1 MSWTTRLRGLLQSR
15 KLDRDLD
22 EELNAHIEMRMRDNL
37 ASGMTAED
45 ARRDAR
51 RRFGNATLMKEDTR
65 AMDIVGWMEA
75 LGQNI
80 RYAARMLRRSPGFTV
95 VAILTLALGIG
106 ANVATFTVVRAVLLS
121 PLPYPHPEQLVR
133 VYDDLRG
140 SNSQDV
146 GMSVLE
152 LWDLRD
158 KSGVFQDISVIF
170 PFDANLTGGD
180 HPERIACLAGSA
192 NYFTMLGVT
201 PQLGRIFTPQD
212 AQPGFTDGVLISDAF
227 WHRMFGADPNVI
239 GKKIRIDSD
248 LYTVIG
254 VLPPGFRHPGRSQES
269 EVEVFAAIGVS
280 GPPFPAPPQRSLRLV
295 PGAMGRL
302 KPGVSLEQAQARLN
316 ALSAEL
322 GREYPTDYPAPAK
335 WALRLVPAR
344 EDLVGNMRTELFVLF
359 GAVAFVLLIAC
370 VNLANLLLARSAG
383 RQREI
388 AIRLALGAGR
398 ARLIGQLLTESIL
411 LAAISGGVAL
421 LTVVWLRG
429 WLLKLAPAGLPRLN
443 EVSLSGGVLLFA
455 FAVSILTGVIFGL
468 APALQAA
475 RRNQVAEL
483 REGSRGTGSSKRQ
496 IKVSRVLVTCEIA
509 LSLVLLIGAGLLL
522 RSFWHLLEVRPGFEP
537 HHLVT
542 AKIWIAYPND
552 ISQNPYRTV
561 EARGAFLHEIL
572 RRVSALPGVE
582 EAAVGSGNGLPM
594 ETTPNQ
600 VLFTIDKNAAE
611 SERVPTAEYSTVTPE
626 YFRVLKI
633 PLIRGRVFTEAD
645 NSKGQPV
652 VIINETLAR
661 RYWHDE
667 DPVGQQ
673 IRLTAGQTMSG
684 AEELWTTI
692 VGVTGDIKS
701 DGFDAASAPYLYY
714 PTYQRPSYASVVY
727 LRTEA
732 DAGTL
737 GDTIRHEVQSVDPS
751 VPVYAVRTMDEVI
764 TKYLAD
770 RRFALELL
778 GVFAGVALL
787 LASIGI
793 YGVMAYTFSQR
804 TNEIGIRMAMGAQR
818 SDILRIAV
826 GEGALVVAIGVVAGL
841 AGSAILTRFLRSMLF
856 DVKPTDPLTY
866 AAIGGLLTVVTLLA
880 CVVPAHRATRV
891 DPLIALRHE

>member
-1 MSWTTRLRGLLQSR
+1 MSLLSRLKGLFQINR
-15 KLDRDLD
+15 LDRDLN
-22 EELNAHIEMRMRDNL
+22 EELNAHIEMRTQDNI
-37 ASGMTAED
+37 AAGMSPDE
-45 ARRDAR
+45 ARYDAR

-65 AMDIVGWMEA
+65 AMDIVGWLEI
-75 LGQNI
+75 LGQNL
-80 RYAARMLRRSPGFTV
+80 RYAARVLRRSPGFTL

-133 VYDDLRG
+133 VFDDLRG

-158 KSGVFQDISVIF
+158 KSGVFQDISLVW

-180 HPERIACLAGSA
+180 HPERVACLAGSA

-201 PQLGRIFTPQD
+201 PQLGRIFTPLD
-212 AQPGFTDGVLISDAF
+212 AQPGFTEGVLISDAF
-227 WHRMFGADPNVI
+227 WHRMFGADPNVL
-239 GKKIRIDSD
+239 GKKIRLDDD
-248 LYTVIG
+248 LYTIIG
-254 VLPPGFRHPGRSQES
+254 VLPPEFRHPGRAES

-280 GPPFPAPPQRSLRLV
+280 GAPFPSPPQRSLRLV

-302 KPGVSLEQAQARLN
+302 KPGVSLEQAQARLS
-316 ALSAEL
+316 AFSAQLSQ
-322 GREYPTDYPAPAK
+322 EYPTDYPAPAK
-335 WALRLVPAR
+335 WALRLVSTQ
-344 EDLVGNMRTELFVLF
+344 EDLVGNIRTELFVLF
-359 GAVAFVLLIAC
+359 GAVALVLLIAC

-388 AIRLALGAGR
+388 AIRLTLGAGR
-398 ARLIGQLLTESIL
+398 VRLIGQLLTESIL
-411 LAAISGGVAL
+411 LASISGVVAL
-421 LTVVWLRG
+421 LTVVFFKQS
-429 WLLKLAPAGLPRLN
+429 LLKLAPAGLPRLN
-443 EVSLSGGVLLFA
+443 EVSLSAGVLLFA
-455 FAVSILTGVIFGL
+455 LAVSILTGVVFGL

-475 RRNQVAEL
+475 RRNHVEEL
-483 REGSRGTGSSKRQ
+483 REGSRGTGSSKHQ
-496 IKVSRVLVTCEIA
+496 IKISRVLVTSEIA

-542 AKIWIAYPND
+542 ARMWIAYPND
-552 ISQNPYRTV
+552 ITKNPYRTT
-561 EARGAFLHEIL
+561 EARAAFLHEVL
-572 RRVSALPGVE
+572 RRVSILPGVE
-582 EAAVGSGNGLPM
+582 EAAIGSGNGLPM
-594 ETTPNQ
+594 ETRPNPF
-600 VLFTIDKNAAE
+600 LFTIDKHAAE
-611 SERVPTAEYSTVTPE
+611 SERVPTTEFSTVTPE

-645 NSKGQPV
+645 DSKGQPV
-652 VIINETLAR
+652 AIINETLAR

-673 IRLTAGQTMSG
+673 IQFAQGQTLTN
-684 AEELWTTI
+684 APNPWITI

-701 DGFDAASAPYLYY
+701 DGFDAASVPYLYL
-714 PTYQRPSYASVVY
+714 PVYQRPSYASVVY
-727 LRTEA
+727 SRTAA
-732 DAGTL
+732 DPRTL
-737 GDTIRHEVQSVDPS
+737 GDSIRREVQAVDPS
-751 VPVYAVRTMDEVI
+751 VPVFAVRTMDEVI
-764 TKYLAD
+764 AKYLAD

-787 LASIGI
+787 LAAIGI

-818 SDILRIAV
+818 SDILCIAV
-826 GEGALVVAIGVVAGL
+826 GEGALVVAIGVLSGL
-841 AGSAILTRFLRSMLF
+841 AGSLLLTRFLQTMLF

-866 AAIGGLLTVVTLLA
+866 AAIGALLTVVTLLA
-880 CVVPAHRATRV
+880 CLVPAHRATRV